1 MSGEARREKMVDI
14 LRNAKKPV
22 SGKALA
28 EKLEVSRQVIVQ
40 DIALLR
46 AQKQEII
53 STCRGYF
60 MKKDAP
66 CRRIFKV
73 HHTDEQM
80 EEELNLYVD
89 FGARVEDEFV
99 YHKVYDVIR
108 VEMGLHSR
116 RDVKEY
122 IEKLKSGISKS
133 LKDVTSGYHYHT
145 VTAESEEVLDQ
156 IQEELQKRGF
166 LAELRDYEPID
177 FWKEDTE
184 KEESK

>member
-1 MSGEARREKMVDI
+1 MSGEKRREKLLSI
-14 LRNAKKPV
+14 LQDAKRPV
-22 SGKALA
+22 SGTALA
-28 EKLEVSRQVIVQ
+28 EMLEVSRQIVVQ

-53 STCRGYF
+53 STCKGY
-60 MKKDAP
+60 MMQKDSP
-66 CRRIFKV
+66 CQRIFKV
-73 HHTDEQM
+73 NHTDEQM

-89 FGARVEDEFV
+89 FGAKVEDEFV

-108 VEMGLHSR
+108 VEMGLKSR
-116 RDVKEY
+116 RDVRTY
-122 IEKLKSGISKS
+122 MEKLGSGTSKS

-166 LAELRDYEPID
+166 LAELRDYEPIN
-177 FWKEDTE
+177 FWKEE
-184 KEESK
+184 M

>member
-1 MSGEARREKMVDI
+1 MSGEQRREKMLSI
-14 LRNAKKPV
+14 LQNAEEPI
-22 SGKALA
+22 SGTVLA
-28 EKLEVSRQVIVQ
+28 ETFSVSRQVVVQ

-53 STCRGYF
+53 STYKGYI
-60 MKKDAP
+60 MQKQSL
-66 CRRIFKV
+66 CQRIFKV
-73 HHTDEQM
+73 HHSDEQM

-89 FGARVEDEFV
+89 FGGRVEDEFV
-99 YHKVYDVIR
+99 YHKIYDVIR
-108 VEMGLHSR
+108 VEMGLKSR
-116 RDVKEY
+116 RDVKAY
-122 IEKLKSGISKS
+122 MEKLKSGISKS

-177 FWKEDTE
+177 FWKEE
-184 KEESK
+184 V

>member
-1 MSGEARREKMVDI
+1 MSGEKRREKMLDI
-14 LRNAKKPV
+14 LRNAKNPV
-22 SGKALA
+22 SGTALA
-28 EKLEVSRQVIVQ
+28 EALAVSRQVVVQ

-46 AQKQEII
+46 AGKQEII
-53 STCRGYF
+53 STCKGYI
-60 MKKDAP
+60 MQKNSP
-66 CRRIFKV
+66 CQRIFKV
-73 HHTDEQM
+73 NHTDEQM

-89 FGARVEDEFV
+89 FGGKIEDEFV

-108 VEMGLHSR
+108 VEMGLKSR

-145 VTAESEEVLDQ
+145 VTADSEEVLDQ

-177 FWKEDTE
+177 FWKED
-184 KEESK
+184 SV